1 MRPSVSLFRHAGL
14 GLWTLLALA
23 CGSKGEAVVTRA
35 DCMKV
40 SEHIADLIIADAKA
54 NPDAMWDMIHTGGG
68 DTGIPDDVVKSQFKA
83 WLDTAQGQTWMMQR
97 RGQTL
102 AGAQQGIDT
111 CVQNA
116 NRALVKCL
124 LASKTKTDV
133 EACDRANE
141 PSTGAAVP
149 SGSAAAQDGSGRTP

>member
-1 MRPSVSLFRHAGL
+1 MRPSVSLFSHAGL
-14 GLWTLLALA
+14 GLWAALALA
-23 CGSKGEAVVTRA
+23 CGSKAEPKVTRE
-35 DCMKV
+35 DCMNV
-40 SEHIADLIIADAKA
+40 SEHIAELLVADAKA
-54 NPDAMWDMIHTGGG
+54 NPDAMWDALHRGAG
-68 DTGIPDDVVKSQFKA
+68 DSGIPDDIVKTQFKA

-111 CVQNA
+111 CLQKA
-116 NRALVKCL
+116 NRALVTCL

-141 PSTGAAVP
+141 PSAGAAVP
-149 SGSAAAQDGSGRTP
+149 VGSAGSQDGSGRTP